1 MVRLCPHCNV
11 MARFTTE
18 WTGNY
23 SMNGADSFTSF
34 VATCD
39 NCDMP
44 ICGVFGLDAED
55 GEETVWPG
63 VVARKEYPD
72 VPEAIASTASE
83 AHQALGAK
91 APRAALAVARAVVEA
106 TAKDKGITVNG
117 IYKKIEGLYS
127 AGLINEAMKETAH
140 EIRFAGN
147 EAAHGDL
154 TEETSAV
161 DGARAI
167 VGLMDVILEWVYQGP
182 AKVARIRAA
191 REASEKQ
198 QKAAGSGN

>member
-11 MARFTTE
+11 TALFTIQ
-18 WTGNY
+18 W
-23 SMNGADSFTSF
+23 NGEHQVNDVESFSRF
-34 VATCD
+34 VATCN
-39 NCDMP
+39 NCDLP
-44 ICGVFGLDAED
+44 ICGAYNSDAEE
-55 GEETVWPG
+55 GEETVWPE
-63 VVARKEYPD
+63 VVTRKEYPD

-106 TAKDKGITVNG
+106 TAKDKGIAVGG
-117 IYKKIEGLYS
+117 IYTKIEGLYS
-127 AGLINEAMKETAH
+127 AGLISEAMKETAH

-154 TEETSAV
+154 TEEETSAV
-161 DGARAI
+161 EGARAI

-182 AKVARIRAA
+182 AQVARIRTA
-191 REASEKQ
+191 REAKKTS
-198 QKAAGSGN
+198 